1 MKFFKYVFASALG
14 SVLAGVVLLIILFG
28 FILGSITAALDDF
41 SAERITSVSS
51 NSVLTLTLE
60 NEIVERSKK
69 DELEI
74 PGFIKNKTGLN
85 EILENISKAKED
97 DKIVGIYLNA
107 GNISAGI
114 ASVEAIRKALIDFK
128 ESGKWILAYSEYYS
142 QSAYYLA
149 SCADELYLNPEGM
162 IFFQGISAK
171 PMFMKDMFDK
181 LGIEMQVIRGK
192 DNKFKSAVEP
202 YMYNEMSEENRAQ
215 TTTLIF
221 SLWDHIV
228 NEIAAARGIS
238 IENVN
243 RIADELIG
251 LFPQD
256 ALEEDLI
263 DGLKYHDEI
272 EGILAE
278 KLSEDLLDVDRLVD
292 LKIYKHSK
300 VRKTKSSDF
309 RKKKVAVIYA
319 VGDMMSGE
327 GDEETMGS
335 DRIAEAI
342 RDARLDTA
350 VKAIVLRVNS
360 PGGSALAADV
370 IWRETMLASNL
381 KPLVVSMGDYAASG
395 GYYISANADRIFAE
409 VNTITGSIG
418 AFGVMPNVKGL
429 LNDKMGIYF
438 DGVKTNEHSDWM
450 DISKPLSPKEFEI
463 RQRGIDQVYEAFTS
477 KVAEGRNLRQSFVD
491 SIGQGRVWTGDDAID
506 IGLVD
511 EIGGLEDAIVY
522 AADLAGL
529 EDYRIQ
535 ELPFQ
540 KSPLEEL
547 FNDLG
552 MTASQKAMENALVN
566 YQLLKQFK
574 YIQSILRMEG
584 VQTVLPIRIAL

>member
-14 SVLAGVVLLIILFG
+14 TVLAGVVLLVILFG
-28 FILGSITAALDDF
+28 FILGSISAALDDF
-41 SAERITSVSS
+41 SAERSTTISG

-60 NEIVERSKK
+60 DEIIERSNK
-69 DELEI
+69 DDLVI
-74 PGFIKNKTGLN
+74 PGFTNKKIGLN
-85 EILENISKAKED
+85 EILKNIAKAKED
-97 DKIVGIYLNA
+97 DKIEGIYLNA
-107 GNISAGI
+107 GNLSAGL
-114 ASVEAIRKALIDFK
+114 ASVEAIRNALLDFK
-128 ESGKWILAYSEYYS
+128 TSGKWIISYNEYYS
-142 QSAYYLA
+142 QSAYYLS
-149 SCADELYLNPEGM
+149 SCADEVYLNPEGM

-171 PMFMKDMFDK
+171 PMFMKEMFDK

-192 DNKFKSAVEP
+192 NNKFKSAVEP
-202 YMYNEMSEENRAQ
+202 YLFNEMSEENRAQ
-215 TTTLIF
+215 TSKLIF

-243 RIADELIG
+243 RIADELTG
-251 LFPQD
+251 LFPQN
-256 ALEEDLI
+256 AIEEDLI
-263 DGLKYHDEI
+263 DGIKYHDEI
-272 EGILAE
+272 EVILAE
-278 KLSEDLLDVDRLVD
+278 KLSEDILDKDQLVS
-292 LKIYKHSK
+292 LEKYSH
-300 VRKTKSSDF
+300 TKGKRTTSSDF

-327 GDEETMGS
+327 GDDQTMGS

-342 RDARLDTA
+342 REARMDTA

-370 IWRETMLASNL
+370 IWRETLLASNL

-395 GYYISANADRIFAE
+395 GYYISASADRIFAE

-418 AFGVMPNVKGL
+418 AFGLMPNAKGL

-463 RQRGIDQVYEAFTS
+463 RQRGVDQVYDAFTS
-477 KVAEGRNLRQSFVD
+477 KVAQGRSLRQSYVD
-491 SIGQGRVWTGDDAID
+491 SIGQGRVWTGDDAIE

-511 EIGGLEDAIVY
+511 EIGGLEEAIVY

-535 ELPFQ
+535 ELPLQ
-540 KSPLEEL
+540 KNALEEL

-566 YQLLKQFK
+566 YQLLQQFK
-574 YIQSILRMEG
+574 YIQSILKMEG
-584 VQTVLPIRIAL
+584 VQAVLPIRIAL